1 MNIQEL
7 IIRSDELR
15 SILEKDASKIVLLD
29 VREPEEHAEA
39 KIGGEV
45 LIPLGELSKRA
56 QAELDSSKEIIVYC
70 AHGVRSLHAVM
81 GLKSMGFDR
90 CRSLQGGIADYLGID

>member
-1 MNIQEL
+1 MNVQEL

-15 SILEKDASKIVLLD
+15 GILSKNPESIVLLD
-29 VREPEEHAEA
+29 VRQPEEHAEA
-39 KIGGEV
+39 KIGGEI
-45 LIPLGELSKRA
+45 LIPLGDLSKRA
-56 QAELDSSKEIIVYC
+56 QKELDPSKEIIVYC

-90 CRSLQGGIADYLGID
+90 CRSLAGGIADYLGID